1 MTADSISR
9 RKFLLAGS
17 AFAAMPS
24 FGLMA
29 QEKPVFRGWT
39 VSQLNDQLNQGPY
52 LPPMPELEKMNTAY
66 GTNSVKVRTQYP
78 QKHFPMVLLMPQN

>member
-29 QEKPVFRGWT
+29 QEKSVFKGWT
-39 VSQLNDQLNQGPY
+39 VSQLND
-52 LPPMPELEKMNTAY
+52 
-66 GTNSVKVRTQYP
+66 
-78 QKHFPMVLLMPQN
+78 